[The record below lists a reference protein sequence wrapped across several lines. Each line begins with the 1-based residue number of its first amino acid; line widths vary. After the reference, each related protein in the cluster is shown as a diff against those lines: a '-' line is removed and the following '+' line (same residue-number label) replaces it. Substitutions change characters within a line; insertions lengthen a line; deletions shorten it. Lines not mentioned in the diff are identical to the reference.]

1 MAELVT
7 GEAVAVEI
15 KVARLASRACALLL
29 DLMIQLVILNFALV
43 LANLTT
49 MVADDAWQAGLIIL
63 MTVLIQV
70 GYPCAFET
78 LSRGRTLGKL
88 ALGLRV
94 VSDDGGPIRF
104 RQALVRALAGY
115 LEFWVLF
122 GAPALLASLFSKRG
136 KRLGDLFAGTVVIQE
151 RASGTSIYGPIAV
164 MPPHLAGWA
173 QTLELSQL
181 SDELAMTARQYL
193 ARFWDLLP
201 EVRDALGQR
210 ITDQVTAVVSPPAPP
225 GVRPEILL
233 SAILAE
239 RRRRDEWRL
248 AERKARRM
256 RIAGQHQTPWTGQAA
271 PAPAMAM
278 AGAAPVPAPPQG
290 PPAPPPFSDPVP
302 GRPAFL
308 PPTNYGSG
316 PYQDV
321 LTQPRPGAG
330 PNAWGTG
337 QYPSGAGAHQPGAGP
352 YPPGASPY
360 PPGASPQPPPYPHP
374 YGSGQQGWQA
384 PYPPQGPPQDG
395 APPREGPPSTG

>member
-29 DLMIQLVILNFALV
+29 DLMLQLVVLNFALG
-43 LANLTT
+43 LAQMTAL
-49 MVADDAWQAGLIIL
+49 VADDAWTAGLVIL
-63 MTVLIQV
+63 ITVVVQV

-78 LSRGRTLGKL
+78 MTRGRTIGKL

-115 LEFWVLF
+115 VEFWALA

-151 RASGTSIYGPIAV
+151 RVSSTSIYGPIAV
-164 MPPHLAGWA
+164 MPPQLAGWA

-181 SDELAMTARQYL
+181 PDELAMTARQYL

-210 ITDQVTAVVSPPAPP
+210 ITDQVTALVSPPPPP

-248 AERKARRM
+248 AQRRARRM
-256 RIAGQHQTPWTGQAA
+256 RIAGQHPTGWPGQAI

-278 AGAAPVPAPPQG
+278 AGPAPVPAAPMG
-290 PPAPPPFSDPVP
+290 PPAPPPFSGPVP

-316 PYQDV
+316 PYQEV
-321 LTQPRPGAG
+321 LTQPPPGYRPPPG
-330 PNAWGTG
+330 P
-337 QYPSGAGAHQPGAGP
+337 PRHPPPHP
-352 YPPGASPY
+352 YPYGSQ
-360 PPGASPQPPPYPHP
+360 PQGQQPPYPR
-374 YGSGQQGWQA
+374 QG
-384 PYPPQGPPQDG
+384 PPMGPPPQGPPR
-395 APPREGPPSTG
+395 PPQEHP